1 MLGDHLSI
9 VGLMDIDC
17 LRVGWTLGDLV
28 QWEQRKHMNLE
39 DLASRGVQQ
48 ELLAA
53 WRNAGIA
60 VLTECQERVLSFEP
74 VWEGKNTLVVAPTS
88 SGKTFVGEVLAA
100 RSAYSLSRAIFLV
113 PFKAIAEEKYAE
125 FKERYSGLGISVVI
139 SDGDHNLHDRDIR
152 RGDFGIAVIVYE
164 KMAQLL
170 TQSPGILADCSL
182 IVIDEIQLI
191 ADQTRGPS
199 LELLLA
205 HFRLLQKQPQLIGL
219 SATISDLG
227 GLDSWLEADVVTCL
241 ERPVPLW
248 EGVVSATGI
257 CDLENVGTGRCKPR
271 RDFSS
276 VPVPSNKPTFDV
288 KLRNCY
294 SILQKEG
301 FQKQTMIFRTQVDL
315 TIKTAKDLAHVLPTH
330 PVSPEVRERI
340 AELESTWAR
349 DFLEQWIDKRIAY
362 HNAGLSLDERRLIER
377 LFREGVIRTLVT
389 TSTLAAGVNTPADVV
404 IILDYK
410 RWDSKVRSNMPI
422 SVEEY
427 KNSVGRAGRF
437 GITSEGRSYLVAERP
452 NEERLLKSRYLFGET
467 QQIRS
472 AIPISADPGSVV
484 LGLLSFGLVTTEY
497 DLRESLRNSYAY
509 NYGLESDEDREQFL
523 TQFLKSVDD
532 LKSSGLIGS
541 QPEGIFV
548 TELGKV
554 ASSSGLS
561 LESFFKLLE
570 TLKHLC
576 IDKES
581 VFILLPVLCHLKELR
596 SKRPYDA
603 SEREQVLK
611 EWMAD
616 NPAKQIIEKYS
627 GKYELGYGN
636 IRDLGETAAWLLR
649 TAVQIVST
657 SRVSGEHQEMLL
669 ALEGLANRC
678 QYGVTNAVVPIAELR
693 VLRRS
698 ELHRLNHNSAGKRL
712 DTLHKILDTPL
723 SEFAGILSLKRAKQL
738 QSAILERIGES
749 ISRRKLGHMVRA
761 GRFDGLKD
769 LVEQCYK
776 TQGKD
781 FEKALEELFTSN
793 YLKLK
798 AFRFGQQRSGQPDL
812 EISGTC
818 GTIVIQATA
827 SEGNSKPVNWTKAR
841 EVTSSVGYSGNASNF
856 VTIGRPG
863 FHEVAVGNASEIADR
878 CDQKLL
884 LISLPDLVEIC
895 LLEIEGSIQCG
906 TLLRV
911 LETTR
916 GHYSRMANDMD

>member
-1 MLGDHLSI
+1 
-9 VGLMDIDC
+9 
-17 LRVGWTLGDLV
+17 
-28 QWEQRKHMNLE
+28 MNIS
-39 DLASRGVQQ
+39 DLAKRGVKQ
-48 ELLAA
+48 ELIDA
-53 WRNAGIA
+53 WNDDGITT
-60 VLTECQERVLSFEP
+60 LTKCQSQVLSHDP
-74 VWEGKNTLVVAPTS
+74 VWAGKNILVVAPTS
-88 SGKTFVGEVLAA
+88 SGKTLVGEVLAA
-100 RSAYSLSRAIFLV
+100 SSAYSLKRAIFLV

-125 FKERYSGLGISVVI
+125 FKERYSGLGISVII
-139 SDGDHNLHDRDIR
+139 SDGDHHLHDRDIR

-164 KMAQLL
+164 KMVQLL

-191 ADQTRGPS
+191 ADQTRGPP
-199 LELLLA
+199 LELLLT

-219 SATISDLG
+219 SATISNLG

-248 EGVVSATGI
+248 EGVVSTGGF
-257 CDLENVGTGRCKPR
+257 CDLENVESKQCQPR
-271 RDFSS
+271 RDYSLVPLSS
-276 VPVPSNKPTFDV
+276 NISTFDV

-294 SILQKEG
+294 KILLDEG
-301 FQKQTMIFRTQVDL
+301 IQKQTMIFGTQLDR

-340 AELESTWAR
+340 AELEATWAR

-362 HNAGLSLDERRLIER
+362 HNAGLSLEERRLIER
-377 LFREGVIRTLVT
+377 LFREGVIRTLVS
-389 TSTLAAGVNTPADVV
+389 TSTLAAGVNMPADVV
-404 IILDYK
+404 VILDYK
-410 RWDSKVRSNMPI
+410 RWDSTVRSNMPI

-437 GITSEGRSYLVAERP
+437 GMASDGRSYLIAEKP
-452 NEERLLKSRYLFGET
+452 NEERLLRRKYLFGET
-467 QQIRS
+467 QRLRS

-611 EWMAD
+611 EWMAG

-657 SRVSGEHQEMLL
+657 SRVLGEHQEMLL

-678 QYGVTNAVVPIAELR
+678 QYGVPSVVIPIAELK

-698 ELHRLNHNSAGKRL
+698 ELDRLVHNSTGKQL

-723 SEFAGILSLKRAKQL
+723 SEFSGILSPQRARQL
-738 QSAILERIGES
+738 QSAILDHIGES
-749 ISRRKLGHMVRA
+749 LSRRRLGHIVRA
-761 GRFDGLKD
+761 GRFDGLRD
-769 LVEQCYK
+769 LVEQCYES
-776 TQGKD
+776 QGTD
-781 FEKALEELFTSN
+781 FEKALEELFTSDF
-793 YLKLK
+793 LRLK
-798 AFRFGQQRSGQPDL
+798 AIRFGQQRSGQPDL

-863 FHEVAVGNASEIADR
+863 FHEVAVGNASEMADR
-878 CDQKLL
+878 NDQTLL